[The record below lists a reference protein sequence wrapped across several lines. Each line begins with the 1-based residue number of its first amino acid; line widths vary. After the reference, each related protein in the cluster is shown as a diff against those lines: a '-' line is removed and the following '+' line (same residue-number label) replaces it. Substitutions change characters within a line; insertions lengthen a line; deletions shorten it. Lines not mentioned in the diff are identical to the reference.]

1 MRNSS
6 RTIRRPPSGSK
17 DAAINAKTCATGVR
31 IGAMRATMADG
42 AIASK
47 TAAIAER
54 IIVIGAKTVVTA
66 AKIAAIVDAN
76 VVCESSSWQT

>member
-1 MRNSS
+1 M
-6 RTIRRPPSGSK
+6 TALKTAGI
-17 DAAINAKTCATGVR
+17 DAKIGATGEKTFATGVK